1 MVENEG
7 ANLLIQSLPADWRE
21 ARLLGRLQLPEGP
34 TPVLIEKGRV
44 YDVSKSVPT
53 VAEAIANLG
62 KLDARRARDLGPLDA
77 LPISAPAN
85 SGGAIP
91 NASSGRGASQ
101 AIGGPA
107 SASAPVA
114 ADSGT
119 NARGASGSAA
129 VEILSPIDFQV
140 IKASGVTFAISALE
154 RVIDERSRGN
164 FALAEQIRSNLSAKV
179 GTDALSVE
187 PGSEAASRLKE
198 ALIAE
203 GLWSQYLEVAIGPD
217 AEVFTKAP
225 VLSSVGWGAKVG
237 IRSDSLW
244 NNPEPEIV
252 LAVDPAGTIVGAAL
266 GNDVNLRDI
275 EGRSALL
282 LGKAKD
288 NTASCAIGPFIRL
301 FDGTFTLDHVRE
313 AVVEL
318 RIEGPEGFRLSGR
331 STMKDIS
338 RDPVDLVAQTVNSN
352 HQYPDGFVLFLGT
365 LFAPVEDRD
374 EPGRGFT
381 HKVGDVVRVSSAKL
395 GTLVNTV
402 VTCDTAPPWTV
413 GITALMRNLA
423 SRGLL

>member
-1 MVENEG
+1 MSMFESEG
-7 ANLLIQSLPADWRE
+7 VDLLIQSLPADWRE

-44 YDVSKSVPT
+44 YDVSKSLPT
-53 VAEAIANLG
+53 VADAVANLG
-62 KLDARRARDLGPLDA
+62 KLDAKRARDLGPLDA
-77 LPISAPAN
+77 LPIS
-85 SGGAIP
+85 SGQSNAI
-91 NASSGRGASQ
+91 
-101 AIGGPA
+101 
-107 SASAPVA
+107 
-114 ADSGT
+114 
-119 NARGASGSAA
+119 
-129 VEILSPIDFQV
+129 EILSPIDLQV

-164 FALAEQIRSNLSAKV
+164 FALAQQIRSNLSAKV

-301 FDGTFTLDHVRE
+301 FDDTFTLDHVRE

-318 RIEGPEGFRLSGR
+318 QIEGTEGFELRGR

-338 RDPVDLVAQTVNSN
+338 RDPLDLVAQTVNSN

>member
-1 MVENEG
+1 MMAIEG
-7 ANLLIQSLPADWRE
+7 AAVLIESLPADWRK
-21 ARLLGRLQLPEGP
+21 ARLLGRFQLPEGP
-34 TPVLIEKGRV
+34 TPVLIEDGHV
-44 YDVSKSVPT
+44 YDVSALVPT
-53 VAEAIANLG
+53 VAEAIAHPDR
-62 KLDARRARDLGPLDA
+62 LDPHRARDLGPLES
-77 LPISAPAN
+77 LTVS
-85 SGGAIP
+85 
-91 NASSGRGASQ
+91 
-101 AIGGPA
+101 
-107 SASAPVA
+107 
-114 ADSGT
+114 
-119 NARGASGSAA
+119 
-129 VEILSPIDFQV
+129 ILSPIDFQV

-154 RVIDERSRGN
+154 RVIDERARGN
-164 FALAEQIRSNLSAKV
+164 FALAEGIRANLSAKV

-187 PGSEAASRLKE
+187 PGSEAAARLKE
-198 ALIAE
+198 ALIGE

-225 VLSSVGWGAKVG
+225 VLSSVGWGAQVG
-237 IRSDSLW
+237 IRGDSLW

-252 LAVDPAGTIVGAAL
+252 LVVDPEGTIVGATL

-288 NTASCAIGPFIRL
+288 NNASCAIGPFIRL
-301 FDGTFTLDHVRE
+301 FGADFTLDHVRL

-318 RIEGPEGFRLSGR
+318 QIEGPEGFRLNGR
-331 STMKDIS
+331 STMQDIS
-338 RDPVDLVAQTVNSN
+338 RDPVDLVAQTLNSN

-402 VTCDTAPPWTV
+402 VTCETAPPWNI
-413 GITALMRNLA
+413 GIIALMRNLA

>member
-1 MVENEG
+1 MIESEG
-7 ANLLIQSLPADWRE
+7 ASLLIKSLPADWRE

-44 YDVSKSVPT
+44 YDVSKQVPT
-53 VAEAIANLG
+53 VADAIANLS
-62 KLDARRARDLGPLDA
+62 KVDAKRGRDLGPLDA
-77 LPISAPAN
+77 LPINAPAN
-85 SGGAIP
+85 GGGATAS
-91 NASSGRGASQ
+91 ASSGRGALK
-101 AIGGPA
+101 AL
-107 SASAPVA
+107 
-114 ADSGT
+114 
-119 NARGASGSAA
+119 GASGAA
-129 VEILSPIDFQV
+129 GIEILSPIDFQV

-187 PGSEAASRLKE
+187 PGSEAASRLKD

-217 AEVFTKAP
+217 AEIFTKAP

-252 LAVDPAGTIVGAAL
+252 LAVDPEGTIVGAAL

-318 RIEGPEGFRLSGR
+318 QIEGAEGFQLSGR
-331 STMKDIS
+331 STMRDIS
-338 RDPVDLVAQTVNSN
+338 RDPAELVAQTVNSN

-402 VTCDTAPPWTV
+402 VTCDTAPSWTV

>member
-1 MVENEG
+1 MIEREG
-7 ANLLIQSLPADWRE
+7 TNLLIESLPADWQV
-21 ARLLGRLQLPEGP
+21 ARLLGRFQLPDGP
-34 TPVLIEKGRV
+34 TPVLIEKGHV
-44 YDVSKSVPT
+44 YDLSRRVPT
-53 VAEAIANLG
+53 VAEAIAHPDR
-62 KLDARRARDLGPLDA
+62 LDPSRARDLGPLDA
-77 LPISAPAN
+77 LAVVAQAPGEGAESSAPPVRAN
-85 SGGAIP
+85 GF
-91 NASSGRGASQ
+91 
-101 AIGGPA
+101 
-107 SASAPVA
+107 
-114 ADSGT
+114 
-119 NARGASGSAA
+119 
-129 VEILSPIDFQV
+129 EILSPIDFQV
-140 IKASGVTFAISALE
+140 IKAAGVTFAISALE

-164 FALAEQIRSNLSAKV
+164 FALAEKIRSNLAAKV

-187 PGSEAASRLKE
+187 PGSEAALRLKD

-252 LAVDPAGTIVGAAL
+252 LAVDAAGTIVGATL

-301 FDGTFTLDHVRE
+301 FDSTFTLDHVRE

-318 RIEGPEGFRLSGR
+318 TIEGPEGFRLSGR

-338 RDPVDLVAQTVNSN
+338 RDPLDLVGQTLNSN

-381 HKVGDVVRVSSAKL
+381 HKVGDVVRVSSTKL

-402 VTCDTAPPWTV
+402 VTCDTAPPWTM

-423 SRGLL
+423 SRGLLSRGAVHEVDTCWRAGGGTSRADR